1 VDDLSYNTP
10 PAHINKPDETKPCA
24 NPKVI
29 PPSIPCKVLLNT
41 PKRYTAACDT
51 DE

>member
-24 NPKVI
+24 SPKVI